1 MKPTLI
7 RLSSLALALLMLLP
21 AALTACKPAPNPE
34 ETTDS
39 QDSLTE
45 SLPIE
50 TETSEP
56 DAFENTLL
64 LAVDGQTAYTVVIPD
79 YAAAWEL
86 TAAELA
92 IFGW

>member
-21 AALTACKPAPNPE
+21 AALASCKPAPNPE

-45 SLPIE
+45 SLSP
-50 TETSEP
+50 TP
-56 DAFENTLL
+56 LR
-64 LAVDGQTAYTVVIPD
+64 IPSCWPPM
-79 YAAAWEL
+79 ARPPTRWSSP
-86 TAAELA
+86 TTPPP
-92 IFGW
+92 GS

>member
-21 AALTACKPAPNPE
+21 AALASCKPAPIPE
-34 ETTDS
+34 ETTEDQES
-39 QDSLTE
+39 ITE

-56 DAFENTLL
+56 DALR
-64 LAVDGQTAYTVVIPD
+64 IPSCWPPTD
-79 YAAAWEL
+79 RPL
-86 TAAELA
+86 TRSLSPTTPPP
-92 IFGW
+92 GS